1 MDIIEEVG
9 GGTLGTLE
17 AGIRQSQMIRSVRV
31 VGLYCFCNN
40 IFFKLKTVEVNYGH
54 VVNESGH

>member
-9 GGTLGTLE
+9 GETLGTLE
-17 AGIRQSQMIRSVRV
+17 AGIRQSQMIRSVRII
-31 VGLYCFCNN
+31 GLLSTT
-40 IFFKLKTVEVNYGH
+40 IFSFTLEVNYGH